1 MNQSKNNELNSR
13 LKILNLFDLY
23 KDFLTDKQKQYFED
37 YYFNDMSLSEISSTY
52 NVSRNAILD
61 SNKKTIQILNDYEN
75 KLNLFELRKKI
86 LNILDNNSDAN
97 EIKTKIKSINF
108 FKE

>member
-1 MNQSKNNELNSR
+1 MNQSKNNELKSR
-13 LKILNLFDLY
+13 LKILSLFDLY
-23 KDFLTDKQKQYFED
+23 KDFLTDKQKLYFED
-37 YYFNDMSLSEISSTY
+37 YYFNDMSLSEISLNY

-75 KLNLFELRKKI
+75 KLNLIELRQKI
-86 LNILDNNSDAN
+86 LNILDNNNDADKIR
-97 EIKTKIKSINF
+97 EKIKNINF